1 MEGNKAKIGM
11 ANFPQLKKYYI
22 SDGKN
27 SYVIESRKKIKLR
40 TNKKNNF
47 KKARVL
53 LNFHK
58 GNRLKLLKK
67 LNKVNKNLSRITL
80 DALSYCL
87 LAEGKIDAVIETDLK
102 IYDVAAIIPIV
113 TNAGGFITTWDNN
126 NAIKGGNIL
135 ATSNKK
141 LHYKL
146 LKILRS

>member
-1 MEGNKAKIGM
+1 MEIDPIDGTKAFIADLPTWSNLIGYLEGNKAKIGM

-67 LNKVNKNLSRITL
+67 FNKVNKNLSRITL

-87 LAEGKIDAVIETDLK
+87 WLK
-102 IYDVAAIIPIV
+102 E
-113 TNAGGFITTWDNN
+113 N
-126 NAIKGGNIL
+126 
-135 ATSNKK
+135 
-141 LHYKL
+141 
-146 LKILRS
+146 

>member
-1 MEGNKAKIGM
+1 M
-11 ANFPQLKKYYI
+11 
-22 SDGKN
+22 
-27 SYVIESRKKIKLR
+27 
-40 TNKKNNF
+40 
-47 KKARVL
+47 

-67 LNKVNKNLSRITL
+67 FNKVNKNLSRITL